1 MKLFT
6 HLISLIFFL
15 SISVYCQDKILVISP
30 DNDLF
35 KTTFSGINNELEG
48 DYEVNWINSKEKDK
62 ILKALSSSQS
72 KAIVAMDIDAINI
85 VKEFQ
90 KKDAKN
96 AKTPVFV
103 SNTLQ
108 VEQSSKGLKNAS
120 GVKFEVPAFTIFSN
134 LKVLSKSEV
143 NKVLVFHRKIF
154 NEVMAES
161 KQMLAKEKIELIMEC
176 LDCEESKELTE
187 GKAVKLLTKRF
198 AEITKKNKPDVIWL
212 LADNLLL
219 TSQTLGK
226 FWIPKVVK
234 KNYPIVVPL
243 ENLASPEFNLGMI
256 ALIPD
261 YQEIGNQI
269 ANQIR
274 EVLEEDGS
282 TEDLGFENLISVHV
296 ILNLK
301 KANSIDWKINEENL
315 NRAKKIYR

>member
-1 MKLFT
+1 
-6 HLISLIFFL
+6 
-15 SISVYCQDKILVISP
+15 
-30 DNDLF
+30 
-35 KTTFSGINNELEG
+35 
-48 DYEVNWINSKEKDK
+48 
-62 ILKALSSSQS
+62 
-72 KAIVAMDIDAINI
+72 MDIDAINI